1 MLNPCIVAL
10 SRSAFESE
18 MVLTGFG
25 HAYAYENGKRTDV
38 PTAVRCNIV
47 LPAYDYEKL
56 SVKLPLGTEID
67 PHLVGKP
74 VDFSDFSAKVYCI
87 NGKVGYSVTATAVM
101 AAKPDKP

>member
-1 MLNPCIVAL
+1 MLNPCTVTL

-38 PTAVRCNIV
+38 PTADRCNGV
-47 LPAYDYEKL
+47 LPAYGYERL
-56 SVKLPLGTEID
+56 AVKLPLGTEID
-67 PHLVGKP
+67 TNLVGKP

-87 NGKVGYSVTATAVM
+87 NGKVGYSATATGIHAV
-101 AAKPDKP
+101 KP